1 MRKTKKVLIITL
13 MLFIQVFLVNTYGF
27 LYYQVNAD
35 TKKESSN
42 NPGDSIDLVEM
53 KQESFSATSIPVSY
67 DMRSSN
73 PFKLAQH
80 GNLTIN
86 SEPQVGGTCWNY
98 ATMMALQTF
107 LAKKEGK
114 STYSLLSKAHLDYV
128 ASKYSGKNY
137 ANTREIGKGGD
148 FTDEALKYFKNN
160 DGPVL
165 NSKCSFTL
173 YNGERTNERVTL
185 SGKNYYNNTTA
196 KKQEVAKLMDKLTP
210 DVYVHEIIEFPKI
223 YVKAVTKNGVR
234 SKEVTYAA
242 TGKKVTDSEL
252 KQIRDSVKKYVMN
265 SGAAYCSIRTNGKF
279 IGDELGDTN
288 YNTRYSQYDD
298 GTVSWKD
305 TGGHA
310 IAIIGWDDNYSKN
323 NFKVKNKD
331 GQWVKPIDNGAWL
344 IMNHRGNNNLQGGC
358 QWISYEDY
366 TVNEEIC
373 GYVSAD
379 RNKKINTYKFSS
391 QKVYNKLKG
400 LCIEYPG
407 GTICTDK
414 TKTISALD
422 LIFNDFRAL
431 SINRCEM
438 SDADFKVLLN
448 YKLPKLTYLSV
459 FDNNITNISDLIKN
473 KDVLE
478 EVDLSYNSIKDVS
491 VFKNMSK
498 IKKLDL
504 QHNQISDVTSLK
516 LSQYNEINLKEQTI
530 SAKLIRTAK
539 EYNYPNIFTEAR
551 KSSSKLYSKD
561 GFSFSGCKEKSNGTG
576 IILTSNNAKVTI
588 KSGNAAGTVLN
599 ITKPADNAP
608 TITMEYIGQT
618 GTIRNRDI
626 IKKGSKIRFVFK
638 DDVGISGYQVTYSV
652 NKPTKWE
659 TNYKI
664 SSNEKLKQIEKTL
677 STVGDNYIWVKDT
690 AGNISKVVLTV
701 DGDPPTISM
710 FDASNN
716 KIVKSGAQI
725 DKSTKIKFVFQADN
739 GVAGYNITQSAT
751 KPTKW
756 QIKYEEEKSNNSK
769 TVTKT
774 LSTVGKNYIWVID
787 KKGKTQTKTLTV
799 KPGLPSISM
808 IYDNKQ
814 LNNNGSV
821 DKNKNI
827 KVTLNA
833 DNGVA
838 GYNVTQSASKPANW
852 LTNYSKETS
861 TNKKIVNIKLKIVG
875 KNYIWLK
882 DKKGNT
888 VKVTITVKPG
898 LPTISMVNN
907 KNEKLKSDDTVD
919 KGTSIKLILE
929 ADNGVAGYNIT
940 YSTTSPSKWLTSYD
954 DTTSIT
960 KKTLTIKLTKF
971 GKNYIWLIDKK
982 NNKKCVTLNVNPGLP
997 IISMSNAT
1005 SNKTVKSGTKIE
1017 KSTKIKFVF
1026 QADNGVEGYN
1036 ITKSAN
1042 EPTKWQTKYDE
1053 EKSNNSKI
1061 VTKTLSTVGTNY
1073 IWLKDKKGNTTK
1085 TVLTVNPGLP
1095 VITMVYNDQGR
1106 MLKDKDIITKDS
1118 SIKFIFTADEGIAGY
1133 NITNTLKTPTKW
1145 LNKYTEEPTTNTKIV
1160 NIKISTIG
1168 VNYIWLKDKKGN
1180 IKNVTLNVK
1189 YTELIGD
1196 VDRNGIINIR
1206 DLIKM
1211 RKYIAN
1217 SNKWKLANDE
1227 KTRADVNGDGKI
1239 NIRDIIKIRKYIAAK
1254 SSNDIAK
1261 KHPKWMWK

>member
-42 NPGDSIDLVEM
+42 NPGDNIDLVEM

-137 ANTREIGKGGD
+137 ANTREIGKGGE

-223 YVKAVTKNGVR
+223 YVKAVTKNGVG

-344 IMNHRGNNNLQGGC
+344 IMNHQGNNNLQGGC

-431 SINRCEM
+431 SIDRCEM

-448 YKLPKLTYLSV
+448 YKLPKLTYLSA
-459 FDNNITNISDLIKN
+459 FDNNISCISFS
-473 KDVLE
+473 E
-478 EVDLSYNSIKDVS
+478 
-491 VFKNMSK
+491 SK
-498 IKKLDL
+498 PLAI
-504 QHNQISDVTSLK
+504 
-516 LSQYNEINLKEQTI
+516 E
-530 SAKLIRTAK
+530 SAK
-539 EYNYPNIFTEAR
+539 
-551 KSSSKLYSKD
+551 YSA
-561 GFSFSGCKEKSNGTG
+561 E
-576 IILTSNNAKVTI
+576 
-588 KSGNAAGTVLN
+588 
-599 ITKPADNAP
+599 
-608 TITMEYIGQT
+608 
-618 GTIRNRDI
+618 
-626 IKKGSKIRFVFK
+626 
-638 DDVGISGYQVTYSV
+638 
-652 NKPTKWE
+652 
-659 TNYKI
+659 
-664 SSNEKLKQIEKTL
+664 
-677 STVGDNYIWVKDT
+677 
-690 AGNISKVVLTV
+690 
-701 DGDPPTISM
+701 
-710 FDASNN
+710 
-716 KIVKSGAQI
+716 
-725 DKSTKIKFVFQADN
+725 
-739 GVAGYNITQSAT
+739 
-751 KPTKW
+751 
-756 QIKYEEEKSNNSK
+756 
-769 TVTKT
+769 
-774 LSTVGKNYIWVID
+774 
-787 KKGKTQTKTLTV
+787 
-799 KPGLPSISM
+799 
-808 IYDNKQ
+808 
-814 LNNNGSV
+814 
-821 DKNKNI
+821 
-827 KVTLNA
+827 
-833 DNGVA
+833 
-838 GYNVTQSASKPANW
+838 
-852 LTNYSKETS
+852 
-861 TNKKIVNIKLKIVG
+861 
-875 KNYIWLK
+875 
-882 DKKGNT
+882 
-888 VKVTITVKPG
+888 
-898 LPTISMVNN
+898 
-907 KNEKLKSDDTVD
+907 
-919 KGTSIKLILE
+919 
-929 ADNGVAGYNIT
+929 
-940 YSTTSPSKWLTSYD
+940 
-954 DTTSIT
+954 
-960 KKTLTIKLTKF
+960 
-971 GKNYIWLIDKK
+971 
-982 NNKKCVTLNVNPGLP
+982 
-997 IISMSNAT
+997 
-1005 SNKTVKSGTKIE
+1005 
-1017 KSTKIKFVF
+1017 
-1026 QADNGVEGYN
+1026 
-1036 ITKSAN
+1036 
-1042 EPTKWQTKYDE
+1042 
-1053 EKSNNSKI
+1053 
-1061 VTKTLSTVGTNY
+1061 
-1073 IWLKDKKGNTTK
+1073 
-1085 TVLTVNPGLP
+1085 
-1095 VITMVYNDQGR
+1095 
-1106 MLKDKDIITKDS
+1106 
-1118 SIKFIFTADEGIAGY
+1118 
-1133 NITNTLKTPTKW
+1133 
-1145 LNKYTEEPTTNTKIV
+1145 
-1160 NIKISTIG
+1160 
-1168 VNYIWLKDKKGN
+1168 
-1180 IKNVTLNVK
+1180 
-1189 YTELIGD
+1189 
-1196 VDRNGIINIR
+1196 
-1206 DLIKM
+1206 
-1211 RKYIAN
+1211 
-1217 SNKWKLANDE
+1217 
-1227 KTRADVNGDGKI
+1227 
-1239 NIRDIIKIRKYIAAK
+1239 
-1254 SSNDIAK
+1254 
-1261 KHPKWMWK
+1261 